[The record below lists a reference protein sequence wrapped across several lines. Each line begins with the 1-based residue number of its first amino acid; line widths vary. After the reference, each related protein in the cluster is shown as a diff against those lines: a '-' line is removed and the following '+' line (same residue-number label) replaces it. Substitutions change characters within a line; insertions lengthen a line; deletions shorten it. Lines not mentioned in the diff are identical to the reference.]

1 VPSADSFSFPRVG
14 RHEAFFRSLEAQ
26 TLSIPADPA
35 DDMSEPLEVAFDK
48 DELVNI
54 EWSYKYSQSE
64 ALALFESANL
74 RPITRFNAPG
84 SSYNLWVLQRPPFH
98 FASLN
103 KALAAPASAA
113 EVTLAGQMGQR
124 EPDNKLGVPR
134 RHEWEELWHCWD
146 TITLGMIKPEMLH
159 EKPIDLRHKSAQLPS
174 RSDPYLNLPH

>member
-1 VPSADSFSFPRVG
+1 MSG

-26 TLSIPADPA
+26 TLHIPADPA

-74 RPITRFNAPG
+74 RPVTRFNAPN

-98 FASLN
+98 FTSLN
-103 KALAAPASAA
+103 KALAAPASADEA
-113 EVTLAGQMGQR
+113 TLASQMGQL
-124 EPDNKLGVPR
+124 ESQNKLGVPR
-134 RHEWEELWHCWD
+134 RDEWEELWHYWD

-159 EKPIDLRHKSAQLPS
+159 EKPIDLRHKSALAPDGH
-174 RSDPYLNLPH
+174 RAGLLC